1 MSQSVDWRRVQEFV
15 RSDNTTSFLSLLA
28 EYLQSG
34 NKQFGVLQ
42 NGLRTECF
50 QQVRPE
56 AARQFV
62 CDALLS
68 ALTQADLPGGDAAVA
83 HLLLEA
89 LPVQKGAFRP
99 PSTASCL
106 FTQCCCVQ
114 HARLAVKVVQAFS
127 VQWEHVEDQRQCK
140 KFMQVLLNEESLY
153 TPAVGLLLH
162 FPELQEGTDINQ
174 ALKGLVED
182 GQLSLAQRWADTL
195 PHSLQIGLI
204 NHCVNVDRLKEAV
217 KLVRHLKL
225 QQTFPDIDEMY
236 KQRTLAR
243 LIEKEQWAVAA
254 TYAGQ
259 DKNCQ
264 EQVVRAMALAGQ
276 LAQADEVREQFGLSE
291 DVLDI
296 DSAEADA
303 LRAAAAEAY
312 LPLRLPAS
320 SVLFIDD
327 EAMVSRARDILQGV
341 TMVGLDVEWKPN
353 TCGQQNPAS
362 ILQVATHSWVLLF
375 DMLRLQKSQALDTC
389 LATLLQ
395 SSSIVKLGCRLSD
408 DVSKLHRS
416 YPGMQAFQQAL
427 ALLDLTGPWSL
438 YMQTYNSQE
447 LQGRRRG
454 APVGLSNMAHSLLG
468 KPLNKAMQMSDWEHR
483 PLSSKQTEYAALD
496 AFVLL
501 DLYDVIAKP
510 SQGLTQQQLEP
521 FLYSFTDQK
530 RQRTGSN
537 PAKQPPT
544 STQQHKQHAPPQDA
558 CISAEGF
565 SRPDQSDTA
574 QTADGNSCPADQV
587 KSLQNSNLDGP
598 ASTSAQVQAQRSVQP
613 QALLANKPEGQAV
626 ALSAGSPLQQC
637 LHRHGL
643 EGIVKAFPSGA
654 GSLATAASAASAL
667 GVSQRQIANS
677 SAFVAEIP
685 TASPRCTSV
694 VLVLRGVQRVDTRK
708 VADHI
713 GCSRRAL
720 KAPNLNSV
728 ILFLATFQECFHLAV
743 MPAKL
748 LCWTVHPLQAAA
760 VIMQVRYSTWK
771 GQTVAQLSD
780 QASKQGRVF
789 LTRDHKLA
797 EQRGLSAV
805 YLLACDDA
813 KQQFQDIQKRFGIR
827 VDKKKLLSRCSQ
839 CNSAAIRRVEQAEI
853 EHVVDAKVF
862 KHVNRFWQCQK
873 CDKVFWVG
881 PKLDAA
887 VQNILGMML
896 DKHALARMTDDS
908 LKRSRDEST
917 EEEVGV
923 ELPPPIAA
931 GSVEAEEEDGDL
943 VGPVLP
949 PQLKK
954 RKVLEHE
961 QAYLAALP
969 SAQMYEKSFMHR
981 DTVTQVAVAQDQDFL
996 ITGSID
1002 GHLKF
1007 WKKTPTGIEFA
1018 KHYRA
1023 HVGSLDGLTL
1033 SHDNSMLASISRDKT
1048 VKVFDVITFDMI
1060 AMLRLPFVPSCA
1072 AFTFKKGQAQAKLA
1086 IADQD
1091 TPNIHIYD
1099 ARGGSNEPVASIQPH
1114 RVPVLAMRFNSYHD
1128 TVISV
1133 DAKGMIEYWSG
1144 SDYAFPQDQVAFK
1157 MKLDTDLFALAKAKT
1172 TSKSLEISKDGSQ
1185 FAIFSTDR
1193 RVRVFRFQTGKL
1205 RRTYDES
1212 VAAANELQRGESE
1225 LYNLEPID
1233 FGRRMAGE
1241 KDLIADPEAPQ
1252 PNAIFDESGNF
1263 IIYATLLGIKV
1274 VNLVTNRVSR
1284 ILGKVENTERFLR
1297 LALYQGI
1304 PKQGI
1309 KTQRQ
1314 LATTESSR
1322 AVTRQPTLLCTAFNK
1337 QRLYLFT
1344 TQEPDDSD
1352 QASTNRDVFNEKP
1365 TTEDMLAAGGA
1376 GVSEGQGGALPRT
1389 AVIHST
1395 RGDIHVKL
1403 FPEQCAKSVENWTT
1417 HSRNGYYD
1425 GVIFHRVI
1433 KGFMLQTGDPL
1444 GDGTGGTSIWGTE
1457 FQDEFDRSLRHD
1469 RPFTLSMANAGPN
1482 TNGSQFFITTVPTPW
1497 LDNKHTVFGRVT
1509 KGNDVVITIEKAKTD
1524 RNDKPFEDIKIVNIE
1539 VEKTN

>member
-1 MSQSVDWRRVQEFV
+1 MSQSIDWRRLQEFIT
-15 RSDNTTSFLSLLA
+15 SDNTTYFLSLLV

-42 NGLRTECF
+42 KGLRTECF

-62 CDALLS
+62 SDALLS
-68 ALTQADLPGGDAAVA
+68 VLTQADLPGGDAAVA

-106 FTQCCCVQ
+106 FTKCCCVE
-114 HARLAVKVVQAFS
+114 HARLAVKVAQAFS
-127 VQWEHVEDQRQCK
+127 IQWQDVEDQQQCK
-140 KFMQVLLNEESLY
+140 AFIQVLLKEKSLY

-162 FPELQEGTDINQ
+162 FAELQEGTDISQ

-182 GQLSLAQRWADTL
+182 GQLGLAQRWADTL
-195 PHSLQIGLI
+195 PCSFQIGLI

-217 KLVRHLKL
+217 RLVRHLKL
-225 QQTFPDIDEMY
+225 QQTFPDIDDMY

-276 LAQADEVREQFGLSE
+276 LAQADEVREQFGLSK

-296 DSAEADA
+296 NSAEADA
-303 LRAAAAEAY
+303 QRAAAAEAY

-320 SVLFIDD
+320 SVLFVVD
-327 EAMVSRARDILQGV
+327 EAMISRAREILQGV

-353 TCGQQNPAS
+353 TTEEQNPAS
-362 ILQVATHSWVLLF
+362 ILQVATHSQVLLF
-375 DMLRLQKSQALDTC
+375 DMLRLQESQALDTC
-389 LATLLQ
+389 LTTLLQ
-395 SSSIVKLGCRLSD
+395 SSSVVKLGCRLSD
-408 DVSKLHRS
+408 D
-416 YPGMQAFQQAL
+416 
-427 ALLDLTGPWSL
+427 
-438 YMQTYNSQE
+438 TYNSQE

-468 KPLNKAMQMSDWEHR
+468 KPLNKAMQMSDWERR
-483 PLSSKQTEYAALD
+483 PLSIKQTEYAALD
-496 AFVLL
+496 AF
-501 DLYDVIAKP
+501 
-510 SQGLTQQQLEP
+510 
-521 FLYSFTDQK
+521 
-530 RQRTGSN
+530 
-537 PAKQPPT
+537 
-544 STQQHKQHAPPQDA
+544 
-558 CISAEGF
+558 
-565 SRPDQSDTA
+565 
-574 QTADGNSCPADQV
+574 
-587 KSLQNSNLDGP
+587 
-598 ASTSAQVQAQRSVQP
+598 
-613 QALLANKPEGQAV
+613 
-626 ALSAGSPLQQC
+626 QC
-637 LHRHGL
+637 LHKHGL
-643 EGIVKAFPSGA
+643 EGVVKSFPSGA

-677 SAFVAEIP
+677 LAFVAETP
-685 TASPRCTSV
+685 TAAQRCMPV
-694 VLVLRGVQRVDTRK
+694 VLVLRGDQRVDTRK

-720 KAPNLNSV
+720 KAAAPEDCQSIFGYLPGMLPPCGHACQATVLGSV
-728 ILFLATFQECFHLAV
+728 CGSGTAQGILCRQLQSSYRWLRCVGVDTE
-743 MPAKL
+743 L
-748 LCWTVHPLQAAA
+748 LDADVQRS
-760 VIMQVRYSTWK
+760 Q
-771 GQTVAQLSD
+771 VAQLSD
-780 QASKQGRVF
+780 QASKRGRVV

-853 EHVVDAKVF
+853 QHVVDAKVF
-862 KHVNRFWQCQK
+862 KHGIGIDHQTSTIVCRS
-873 CDKVFWVG
+873 
-881 PKLDAA
+881 
-887 VQNILGMML
+887 
-896 DKHALARMTDDS
+896 ALHRSARMTDDS

-917 EEEVGV
+917 EEDVRV

-1023 HVGSLDGLTL
+1023 HAGSLAGLTL
-1033 SHDNSMLASISRDKT
+1033 SHDNSMLASISQDKT

-1099 ARGGSNEPVASIQPH
+1099 ARGGSNEPMDSIQPH
-1114 RVPVLAMRFNSYHD
+1114 RVPVLAMRFNSRHD

-1133 DAKGMIEYWSG
+1133 DAKGIIEYWSG
-1144 SDYAFPQDQVAFK
+1144 SDYTFPQDQVAFK

-1172 TSKSLEISKDGSQ
+1172 TSKSLEISKDGNQ
-1185 FAIFSTDR
+1185 FAIFSIDR

-1225 LYNLEPID
+1225 LYNLEHID

-1241 KDLIADPEAPQ
+1241 KDLMADPEAPQ

-1274 VNLVTNRVSR
+1274 VNLVTNRVVR

-1297 LALYQGI
+1297 VALYQGI

-1344 TQEPDDSD
+1344 AQEPDDSD
-1352 QASTNRDVFNEKP
+1352 QASTSRDVFNEKP

-1403 FPEQCAKSVENWTT
+1403 FPEQCAKTVENWTT

>member
-1 MSQSVDWRRVQEFV
+1 MSQSIDWRRLQEFIT
-15 RSDNTTSFLSLLA
+15 SDNTTYFLSLLV

-42 NGLRTECF
+42 KGLRTECF

-62 CDALLS
+62 SDALLS
-68 ALTQADLPGGDAAVA
+68 VLTQADLPGGDAAVA

-106 FTQCCCVQ
+106 FTKCCCVE
-114 HARLAVKVVQAFS
+114 HARLAVKVAQAFS
-127 VQWEHVEDQRQCK
+127 IQWQDVEDQQQCK
-140 KFMQVLLNEESLY
+140 AFIQVLLKEKSLY

-162 FPELQEGTDINQ
+162 FAELQEGTDISQ

-182 GQLSLAQRWADTL
+182 GQLGLAQRWADTL
-195 PHSLQIGLI
+195 PCSFQIGLI

-217 KLVRHLKL
+217 RLVRHLKL
-225 QQTFPDIDEMY
+225 QQTFPDIDDMY

-276 LAQADEVREQFGLSE
+276 LAQADEVREQFGLSK

-296 DSAEADA
+296 NSAEADA
-303 LRAAAAEAY
+303 QRAAAAEAY

-320 SVLFIDD
+320 SVLFVVD
-327 EAMVSRARDILQGV
+327 EAMISRAREILQGV

-353 TCGQQNPAS
+353 TTEEQNPAS
-362 ILQVATHSWVLLF
+362 ILQVATHSQVLLF
-375 DMLRLQKSQALDTC
+375 DMLRLQESQALDTC
-389 LATLLQ
+389 LTTLLQ
-395 SSSIVKLGCRLSD
+395 SSSVVKLGCRLSD
-408 DVSKLHRS
+408 D
-416 YPGMQAFQQAL
+416 
-427 ALLDLTGPWSL
+427 
-438 YMQTYNSQE
+438 TYNSQE

-468 KPLNKAMQMSDWEHR
+468 KPLNKAMQMSDWERR
-483 PLSSKQTEYAALD
+483 PLSIKQTE
-496 AFVLL
+496 V
-501 DLYDVIAKP
+501 
-510 SQGLTQQQLEP
+510 
-521 FLYSFTDQK
+521 
-530 RQRTGSN
+530 
-537 PAKQPPT
+537 
-544 STQQHKQHAPPQDA
+544 
-558 CISAEGF
+558 
-565 SRPDQSDTA
+565 
-574 QTADGNSCPADQV
+574 
-587 KSLQNSNLDGP
+587 
-598 ASTSAQVQAQRSVQP
+598 
-613 QALLANKPEGQAV
+613 
-626 ALSAGSPLQQC
+626 
-637 LHRHGL
+637 
-643 EGIVKAFPSGA
+643 
-654 GSLATAASAASAL
+654 ASAAMFAQTRSGRRCQIVSIRGRVL
-667 GVSQRQIANS
+667 GHSSKCSISFRSVPEADCQQPGICGGDTNS
-677 SAFVAEIP
+677 STAMYASSACAERRPARGHTQGNAIYSAKSCPLP
-685 TASPRCTSV
+685 TPVPAALPARLCAC
-694 VLVLRGVQRVDTRK
+694 K

-720 KAPNLNSV
+720 KAAAPEDCQSIFGYLPGMLPPCGHACQATVLGSV
-728 ILFLATFQECFHLAV
+728 CGSGTAQGILCRQLQSSYRWLRCVGVDTE
-743 MPAKL
+743 L
-748 LCWTVHPLQAAA
+748 LDADVQRS
-760 VIMQVRYSTWK
+760 Q
-771 GQTVAQLSD
+771 VAQLSD
-780 QASKQGRVF
+780 QASKRGRVV

-853 EHVVDAKVF
+853 QHVVDAKVF
-862 KHVNRFWQCQK
+862 KHGIGIDHQTSTIVCRS
-873 CDKVFWVG
+873 
-881 PKLDAA
+881 
-887 VQNILGMML
+887 
-896 DKHALARMTDDS
+896 ALHRSARMTDDS

-917 EEEVGV
+917 EEDVRV

-1023 HVGSLDGLTL
+1023 HAGSLAGLTL
-1033 SHDNSMLASISRDKT
+1033 SHDNSMLASISQDKT

-1099 ARGGSNEPVASIQPH
+1099 ARGGSNEPMDSIQPH
-1114 RVPVLAMRFNSYHD
+1114 RVPVLAMRFNSRHD

-1133 DAKGMIEYWSG
+1133 DAKGIIEYWSG
-1144 SDYAFPQDQVAFK
+1144 SDYTFPQDQVAFK

-1172 TSKSLEISKDGSQ
+1172 TSKSLEISKDGNQ
-1185 FAIFSTDR
+1185 FAIFSIDR

-1225 LYNLEPID
+1225 LYNLEHID

-1241 KDLIADPEAPQ
+1241 KDLMADPEAPQ

-1274 VNLVTNRVSR
+1274 VNLVTNRVVR

-1297 LALYQGI
+1297 VALYQGI

-1344 TQEPDDSD
+1344 AQEPDDSD
-1352 QASTNRDVFNEKP
+1352 QASTSRDVFNEKP

-1403 FPEQCAKSVENWTT
+1403 FPEQCAKTVENWTT

>member
-1 MSQSVDWRRVQEFV
+1 
-15 RSDNTTSFLSLLA
+15 
-28 EYLQSG
+28 
-34 NKQFGVLQ
+34 
-42 NGLRTECF
+42 
-50 QQVRPE
+50 
-56 AARQFV
+56 
-62 CDALLS
+62 
-68 ALTQADLPGGDAAVA
+68 
-83 HLLLEA
+83 
-89 LPVQKGAFRP
+89 
-99 PSTASCL
+99 
-106 FTQCCCVQ
+106 
-114 HARLAVKVVQAFS
+114 
-127 VQWEHVEDQRQCK
+127 
-140 KFMQVLLNEESLY
+140 
-153 TPAVGLLLH
+153 
-162 FPELQEGTDINQ
+162 
-174 ALKGLVED
+174 
-182 GQLSLAQRWADTL
+182 
-195 PHSLQIGLI
+195 
-204 NHCVNVDRLKEAV
+204 
-217 KLVRHLKL
+217 
-225 QQTFPDIDEMY
+225 
-236 KQRTLAR
+236 
-243 LIEKEQWAVAA
+243 
-254 TYAGQ
+254 
-259 DKNCQ
+259 
-264 EQVVRAMALAGQ
+264 
-276 LAQADEVREQFGLSE
+276 
-291 DVLDI
+291 
-296 DSAEADA
+296 
-303 LRAAAAEAY
+303 
-312 LPLRLPAS
+312 
-320 SVLFIDD
+320 
-327 EAMVSRARDILQGV
+327 
-341 TMVGLDVEWKPN
+341 
-353 TCGQQNPAS
+353 
-362 ILQVATHSWVLLF
+362 
-375 DMLRLQKSQALDTC
+375 
-389 LATLLQ
+389 
-395 SSSIVKLGCRLSD
+395 
-408 DVSKLHRS
+408 
-416 YPGMQAFQQAL
+416 
-427 ALLDLTGPWSL
+427 
-438 YMQTYNSQE
+438 
-447 LQGRRRG
+447 
-454 APVGLSNMAHSLLG
+454 
-468 KPLNKAMQMSDWEHR
+468 
-483 PLSSKQTEYAALD
+483 
-496 AFVLL
+496 
-501 DLYDVIAKP
+501 
-510 SQGLTQQQLEP
+510 
-521 FLYSFTDQK
+521 
-530 RQRTGSN
+530 
-537 PAKQPPT
+537 
-544 STQQHKQHAPPQDA
+544 
-558 CISAEGF
+558 
-565 SRPDQSDTA
+565 
-574 QTADGNSCPADQV
+574 
-587 KSLQNSNLDGP
+587 
-598 ASTSAQVQAQRSVQP
+598 
-613 QALLANKPEGQAV
+613 
-626 ALSAGSPLQQC
+626 
-637 LHRHGL
+637 
-643 EGIVKAFPSGA
+643 
-654 GSLATAASAASAL
+654 
-667 GVSQRQIANS
+667 
-677 SAFVAEIP
+677 
-685 TASPRCTSV
+685 
-694 VLVLRGVQRVDTRK
+694 
-708 VADHI
+708 
-713 GCSRRAL
+713 
-720 KAPNLNSV
+720 
-728 ILFLATFQECFHLAV
+728 
-743 MPAKL
+743 
-748 LCWTVHPLQAAA
+748 
-760 VIMQVRYSTWK
+760 
-771 GQTVAQLSD
+771 
-780 QASKQGRVF
+780 
-789 LTRDHKLA
+789 
-797 EQRGLSAV
+797 
-805 YLLACDDA
+805 
-813 KQQFQDIQKRFGIR
+813 
-827 VDKKKLLSRCSQ
+827 
-839 CNSAAIRRVEQAEI
+839 
-853 EHVVDAKVF
+853 
-862 KHVNRFWQCQK
+862 
-873 CDKVFWVG
+873 
-881 PKLDAA
+881 
-887 VQNILGMML
+887 
-896 DKHALARMTDDS
+896 MTDDS